1 MRLDLIVF
9 RIKVSKTKPNT
20 SFSTP
25 PNKAIRFCSINVPWV
40 SYQNIW
46 HFKRETVWRS
56 HCTTWE
62 SEERHWHIEN
72 RSAHSITNQLG
83 SSICPRFSSSL
94 QLSCFISRSVILPQI
109 LDPLDLFMRSQFCYW
124 LLPSGAKS
132 YCGLIIPTIVKM
144 SVKITLKA
152 NSSGSQHH
160 RGQMSRKAEFVDKYS
175 WLSHYPQYLPST
187 FEATQSSP

>member
-1 MRLDLIVF
+1 MAFQCFFFTFVSDEGICKAQPKIRRIWNRKSAPFPILILASWHLMRLDLIVF

-94 QLSCFISRSVILPQI
+94 QLSCFISRSVILP
-109 LDPLDLFMRSQFCYW
+109 
-124 LLPSGAKS
+124 
-132 YCGLIIPTIVKM
+132 
-144 SVKITLKA
+144 
-152 NSSGSQHH
+152 
-160 RGQMSRKAEFVDKYS
+160 
-175 WLSHYPQYLPST
+175 
-187 FEATQSSP
+187 